1 MDLNRFKIYLKTL
14 VEEIKPDLRSYMQLP
29 IRARVVACHYGA
41 NNYTVDVQ
49 PLKRDLSVDETRP
62 IIKEVPLSTGWG
74 SSSSPKG
81 RFCLPR
87 TGAIVRVA
95 FYGGDPNDPYVDD
108 TIAGKSPALEEGELL
123 ILEDKI
129 GLGGKN
135 LEFLDGVLSMQVIC
149 PFTGANVYGG
159 STCVF
164 VKKGM

>member
-29 IRARVVACHYGA
+29 IKAKVVACHYGA
-41 NNYTVDVQ
+41 NNYTVDLQ
-49 PLKRDLSVDETRP
+49 PLKHDLSVDETRP

-87 TGAIVRVA
+87 TGAIVRIG
-95 FYGGDPNDPYVDD
+95 FYDGDPNDPYIDD

-129 GLGGKN
+129 GLGDEN
-135 LEFLDGVLSMQVIC
+135 LVALDGVITMQSID
-149 PFTGANVYGG
+149 PFTGVKHIDG
-159 STCVF
+159 SV
-164 VKKGM
+164 VVLAKK